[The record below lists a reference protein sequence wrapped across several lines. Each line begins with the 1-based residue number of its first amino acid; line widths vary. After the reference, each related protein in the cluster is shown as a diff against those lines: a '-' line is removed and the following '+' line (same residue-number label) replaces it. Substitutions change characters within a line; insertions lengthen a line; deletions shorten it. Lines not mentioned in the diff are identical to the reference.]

1 MTVFS
6 DCVLF
11 QEVQRN
17 GKAGLPAGRWPSLLS
32 LTCPRSSG
40 SGSELSLSSAC
51 SEYSSGSHTW
61 AEGRGSSKQVAFTHP
76 SFIDKRLHKVQ
87 GLITWPFH
95 VSMHV
100 NMQSSTGWDK
110 RLSGGSVSSNPA
122 TEQIDLRWK
131 EGHILK
137 GLKRLQMS
145 SSKDS
150 SSPASAQQCKD
161 CMTSNEGIYSLGVKC
176 GQQGSTA
183 KQEAPSNAPFKA
195 SAGIAI
201 MDFDDTDGEPSTEQ
215 SMKARD
221 QTGKEFLCLE
231 KLRVQRDEDNNV
243 NVDNVIL
250 AEDSSHFPSP
260 VTDNFLFLEGPKL
273 KPGVSPTD
281 SLNLLEEK
289 SRDAEKYQPSGMR
302 QSDRNNN
309 QERSTD
315 RKSRLDH
322 IQRQQG
328 RPTST
333 LVTNDVSSSIQHSA
347 TASLSCE
354 SMARQ
359 RSSSMEVQQCRKQAA
374 HSGGENK
381 NYAAAEFSPR
391 KPKPEPCDSARKA
404 FILRSKSADGGP
416 EQKHTHS
423 PLHQKL
429 ITGQRSQGQ
438 PNPSGQNSPIKSVSG
453 TGGLSKGEK
462 GEDIVVS
469 PGSKSLK
476 SVQKRSP
483 LASPIK
489 HSKTFKPPGFKD
501 GLKSPTKVPLQI
513 TRHQSSGDS
522 VDNSVYDNILCSP
535 RKQRRQ
541 DHHCD
546 ASRSDLRSPSP
557 PPPPPPP
564 PGRTTSLLL
573 RTNIDNLT
581 KTMGQAQSSST
592 GKISCTTPLSSALQL
607 QQLNQTK
614 EHSAPKLAAEGKQLT
629 DVAAKV
635 YHSHSKIPSES
646 QPSGSLQLSVDR
658 VPTSHGEGVAAGFI
672 LPNQSILQRS
682 QQSISEPKLSE
693 VLPPTYSNVY
703 YHGINHNLQ
712 SSISRAVKIPLPVN
726 ARSHEAISGQETSTF
741 LVFRRQNKDDCNSAS
756 NGVQT
761 YQTFTCEP
769 AEMRERAAHDHT
781 RRKIE
786 TRCNSLDSE
795 ALVPPAPSERDMVL
809 DWGFD
814 EEGWLFK
821 RSVSVSTRP
830 PLKPIMG
837 MNGAKARSQSFG
849 ARYMDKPSFNRS
861 GKVRTQIKTHSG
873 SSLNSLSDV
882 LPGSM
887 SCSSSYHCPMNRSLL
902 NNFLIEEGLVGP
914 TPLGSSNE
922 RLQSLKHQREQARR
936 LQIEQQFS
944 SAFGEPVSEEP
955 EQQSTITTIEEKVM
969 LGIEENLQ
977 KTQEQERTIEVKQ
990 KPGSTLAN
998 WFGFRKSKL
1007 PAPSTKKADPAKLK
1021 EDKREQKITSLL
1033 GAKQTK
1039 SDKKRDR
1046 RKSDGKDW

>member
-1 MTVFS
+1 MRPFRVSWTVQS
-6 DCVLF
+6 
-11 QEVQRN
+11 
-17 GKAGLPAGRWPSLLS
+17 ATGR
-32 LTCPRSSG
+32 
-40 SGSELSLSSAC
+40 
-51 SEYSSGSHTW
+51 
-61 AEGRGSSKQVAFTHP
+61 
-76 SFIDKRLHKVQ
+76 
-87 GLITWPFH
+87 
-95 VSMHV
+95 
-100 NMQSSTGWDK
+100 DK
-110 RLSGGSVSSNPA
+110 RLSAGSVSSNPAAA

-145 SSKDS
+145 SSKEVS
-150 SSPASAQQCKD
+150 TPASAQQCKD

-183 KQEAPSNAPFKA
+183 KQEAPSNTPFKA
-195 SAGIAI
+195 SAGSAI
-201 MDFDDTDGEPSTEQ
+201 LDFDDTDGEPAKEQ
-215 SMKARD
+215 SMKSSELA
-221 QTGKEFLCLE
+221 GKELLCLE
-231 KLRVQRDEDNNV
+231 KLQVQRDDDNNV
-243 NVDNVIL
+243 NVDDAKV
-250 AEDSSHFPSP
+250 AEDSGHFPSP

-289 SRDAEKYQPSGMR
+289 SKDFPSGMR

-309 QERSTD
+309 QERTTD

-322 IQRQQG
+322 VQRQQG
-328 RPTST
+328 RPACK
-333 LVTNDVSSSIQHSA
+333 LVPNDVTSSLQHSA
-347 TASLSCE
+347 TAGLSCE

-438 PNPSGQNSPIKSVSG
+438 ANPSGQSSPIKSVSG

-462 GEDIVVS
+462 GEDIVAS

-476 SVQKRSP
+476 IVQKRSP
-483 LASPIK
+483 LASPVK
-489 HSKTFKPPGFKD
+489 YSKTFKPPGIKE

-513 TRHQSSGDS
+513 TRHQSSSDS

-546 ASRSDLRSPSP
+546 ASRSDPRSPSP

-564 PGRTTSLLL
+564 PGRTTSLLF

-581 KTMGQAQSSST
+581 KTQSAST
-592 GKISCTTPLSSALQL
+592 GKISCTPPLSSALQL
-607 QQLNQTK
+607 QQSNPTK
-614 EHSAPKLAAEGKQLT
+614 EHSAAEGKQPT

-635 YHSHSKIPSES
+635 YHSHSKIPSEP
-646 QPSGSLQLSVDR
+646 QPSGSVLLSVDR
-658 VPTSHGEGVAAGFI
+658 APTGHGEGGPIFI

-703 YHGINHNLQ
+703 YHGINQNLQ

-726 ARSHEAISGQETSTF
+726 ARSHEAISGQESSTF
-741 LVFRRQNKDDCNSAS
+741 LVFRRQNKDDCTSAS

-761 YQTFTCEP
+761 YQTFTCDP
-769 AEMRERAAHDHT
+769 GEMRECAPHDHA
-781 RRKIE
+781 RRRIE

-795 ALVPPAPSERDMVL
+795 PLVQPAPSDRGMVL

-849 ARYMDKPSFNRS
+849 ARYMDRPSFNRS

-955 EQQSTITTIEEKVM
+955 EQQSAITTIEEKVM

-977 KTQEQERTIEVKQ
+977 KTQEQERSIEVKQ
-990 KPGSTLAN
+990 KSGSTLAN

>member
-1 MTVFS
+1 M
-6 DCVLF
+6 
-11 QEVQRN
+11 Q
-17 GKAGLPAGRWPSLLS
+17 AAPGR
-32 LTCPRSSG
+32 
-40 SGSELSLSSAC
+40 
-51 SEYSSGSHTW
+51 
-61 AEGRGSSKQVAFTHP
+61 
-76 SFIDKRLHKVQ
+76 
-87 GLITWPFH
+87 
-95 VSMHV
+95 
-100 NMQSSTGWDK
+100 DK
-110 RLSGGSVSSNPA
+110 RLSAGSVSSNPTTA
-122 TEQIDLRWK
+122 AEQIDLRWK

-145 SSKDS
+145 SSKEA

-161 CMTSNEGIYSLGVKC
+161 CMTSNEDIYSLGVKRS
-176 GQQGSTA
+176 QQGSA
-183 KQEAPSNAPFKA
+183 VKQEAPSSAPFKA
-195 SAGIAI
+195 SAGILL
-201 MDFDDTDGEPSTEQ
+201 DFDDPDGDPSKDE
-215 SMKARD
+215 SMKSSN
-221 QTGKEFLCLE
+221 QTGKELLCLE
-231 KLRVQRDEDNNV
+231 KLHLQRDDDNNV
-243 NVDNVIL
+243 NMDDAEV

-273 KPGVSPTD
+273 KPGLSPTD

-289 SRDAEKYQPSGMR
+289 SKDSGRR

-309 QERSTD
+309 QERSSD

-322 IQRQQG
+322 VHRQQG
-328 RPTST
+328 RPACR
-333 LVTNDVSSSIQHSA
+333 LVSNDVSSSLQHSA
-347 TASLSCE
+347 TAGLSCE
-354 SMARQ
+354 STARQ
-359 RSSSMEVQQCRKQAA
+359 RSSSMEVQQCRKQAS
-374 HSGGENK
+374 HPGGENK
-381 NYAAAEFSPR
+381 NYEFSPR
-391 KPKPEPCDSARKA
+391 KPKPEACDSARKA

-429 ITGQRSQGQ
+429 ITGPKSQGQ
-438 PNPSGQNSPIKSVSG
+438 ASPPGQSSPLKSVSG

-483 LASPIK
+483 LASPVK
-489 HSKTFKPPGFKD
+489 HSKTFRPPGIKD

-513 TRHQSSGDS
+513 TRPQSSSDS

-541 DHHCD
+541 DPLCD
-546 ASRSDLRSPSP
+546 VSRSDLRSPSP

-573 RTNIDNLT
+573 RTNFDNVT
-581 KTMGQAQSSST
+581 KTVGQAQSSST
-592 GKISCTTPLSSALQL
+592 GKVACTPPLSAALQL
-607 QQLNQTK
+607 QQSNQNK
-614 EHSAPKLAAEGKQLT
+614 DHPAPKLAAEGKQLT
-629 DVAAKV
+629 DVAAQV
-635 YHSHSKIPSES
+635 YHSHSRIPSES
-646 QPSGSLQLSVDR
+646 QSPGSVQLSVDR
-658 VPTSHGEGVAAGFI
+658 PLTCHGEGGPAFI

-682 QQSISEPKLSE
+682 QQSVSEPKLSE

-703 YHGINHNLQ
+703 YHGINQNLQ

-756 NGVQT
+756 NGVQS
-761 YQTFTCEP
+761 YQIFTGDP
-769 AEMRERAAHDHT
+769 GEMREGVVRDHT

-795 ALVPPAPSERDMVL
+795 PLVHPAPSDRDMVL

-849 ARYMDKPSFNRS
+849 ARYMDRPSFNRS

-914 TPLGSSNE
+914 TLLGSSNE

-977 KTQEQERTIEVKQ
+977 KTQEQERSVEVKQ
-990 KPGSTLAN
+990 KSGSTLAN

-1021 EDKREQKITSLL
+1021 EDKREQKITSVL

>member
-1 MTVFS
+1 
-6 DCVLF
+6 
-11 QEVQRN
+11 
-17 GKAGLPAGRWPSLLS
+17 
-32 LTCPRSSG
+32 
-40 SGSELSLSSAC
+40 
-51 SEYSSGSHTW
+51 
-61 AEGRGSSKQVAFTHP
+61 
-76 SFIDKRLHKVQ
+76 
-87 GLITWPFH
+87 
-95 VSMHV
+95 
-100 NMQSSTGWDK
+100 MQSVTGRDK
-110 RLSGGSVSSNPA
+110 RLSAGSVSSNPA
-122 TEQIDLRWK
+122 AQAEQIDLRWK

-145 SSKDS
+145 SSKEV
-150 SSPASAQQCKD
+150 SSPAAAPHCKD

-176 GQQGSTA
+176 GQQGSVA
-183 KQEAPSNAPFKA
+183 KQDPPPSTPFKA
-195 SAGIAI
+195 GPGIAI
-201 MDFDDTDGEPSTEQ
+201 LDFDDTDEELS
-215 SMKARD
+215 KAQGTKSSD
-221 QTGKEFLCLE
+221 QTGKELLCLE
-231 KLRVQRDEDNNV
+231 KLQVTRDHDNNV
-243 NVDNVIL
+243 N
-250 AEDSSHFPSP
+250 EDDPKVAGDSGHFSSP

-281 SLNLLEEK
+281 SLTLLEEK
-289 SRDAEKYQPSGMR
+289 SKDSDKYQPSRVR

-322 IQRQQG
+322 VQKQQG
-328 RPTST
+328 RPAVKQ
-333 LVTNDVSSSIQHSA
+333 VTNEVSSSLQHSA
-347 TASLSCE
+347 TAGLSSE
-354 SMARQ
+354 SVARQ

-374 HSGGENK
+374 HSGGETK
-381 NYAAAEFSPR
+381 NYTASEFSPR
-391 KPKPEPCDSARKA
+391 KPKPELCDSARKA

-416 EQKHTHS
+416 EQQKHTHS

-429 ITGQRSQGQ
+429 ITGHRSQGQ
-438 PNPSGQNSPIKSVSG
+438 PNPSGQSSSNKSISG
-453 TGGLSKGEK
+453 SGPLSKGEK
-462 GEDIVVS
+462 GDDIVIS

-483 LASPIK
+483 LASPVK
-489 HSKTFKPPGFKD
+489 HSKTFKPPGIKD
-501 GLKSPTKVPLQI
+501 GLKSPTKVPLPI
-513 TRHQSSGDS
+513 TRHQSSSDS
-522 VDNSVYDNILCSP
+522 LDNGIYDNIPCSP

-546 ASRSDLRSPSP
+546 ASQPDLRSPSP
-557 PPPPPPP
+557 PPLP

-573 RTNIDNLT
+573 RPNCDNLT
-581 KTMGQAQSSST
+581 KTVGQAQSSST
-592 GKISCTTPLSSALQL
+592 GKISCTAPLTSALQL
-607 QQLNQTK
+607 QQTK
-614 EHSAPKLAAEGKQLT
+614 EHATPKMGAEGKQLT
-629 DVAAKV
+629 DASAKV
-635 YHSHSKIPSES
+635 YHSHSKIPTES
-646 QPSGSLQLSVDR
+646 QPSGSVQLGMDR
-658 VPTSHGEGVAAGFI
+658 APTCHDEVGAGFI

-741 LVFRRQNKDDCNSAS
+741 LVFRRQNKDDINSAS
-756 NGVQT
+756 NGLQT
-761 YQTFTCEP
+761 FQTFTCDP
-769 AEMRERAAHDHT
+769 GEMRECAAHDHA

-795 ALVPPAPSERDMVL
+795 PLVQPVPSDRGMML

-849 ARYMDKPSFNRS
+849 ARYMDRPSFNRS

-914 TPLGSSNE
+914 TQLGSSNE
-922 RLQSLKHQREQARR
+922 RLQSLKLQREQARR

-977 KTQEQERTIEVKQ
+977 KTQEQERSVEVKQ
-990 KPGSTLAN
+990 KSGSTLAN

-1007 PAPSTKKADPAKLK
+1007 PAPSTKKTDPAKIK

-1033 GAKQTK
+1033 GGKQTK

>member
-1 MTVFS
+1 MSRAQSAT
-6 DCVLF
+6 
-11 QEVQRN
+11 
-17 GKAGLPAGRWPSLLS
+17 GR
-32 LTCPRSSG
+32 
-40 SGSELSLSSAC
+40 
-51 SEYSSGSHTW
+51 
-61 AEGRGSSKQVAFTHP
+61 
-76 SFIDKRLHKVQ
+76 
-87 GLITWPFH
+87 
-95 VSMHV
+95 
-100 NMQSSTGWDK
+100 DK
-110 RLSGGSVSSNPA
+110 RLSAGSVSSNPAAA

-145 SSKDS
+145 SSKEV

-161 CMTSNEGIYSLGVKC
+161 CMTSNEGIYSLGFKC

-195 SAGIAI
+195 RAGIAI
-201 MDFDDTDGEPSTEQ
+201 LDFDDTDGEPPKEQ
-215 SMKARD
+215 IMKSSD
-221 QTGKEFLCLE
+221 QTGKGLLCLE
-231 KLRVQRDEDNNV
+231 KLQVQRDDDNNV
-243 NVDNVIL
+243 NVDDVKV
-250 AEDSSHFPSP
+250 ADDSGHFPSP

-289 SRDAEKYQPSGMR
+289 REDSEKDQPSGMR

-322 IQRQQG
+322 VQRQQG
-328 RPTST
+328 RPACK
-333 LVTNDVSSSIQHSA
+333 LVTNNVSSSLQHCA
-347 TASLSCE
+347 TAGLSCE

-391 KPKPEPCDSARKA
+391 KPKPDPCDSARKA

-438 PNPSGQNSPIKSVSG
+438 PNPSGQSSPIKSVSG
-453 TGGLSKGEK
+453 TGGMSKGEK

-469 PGSKSLK
+469 PGCKSLK

-483 LASPIK
+483 LASPVK
-489 HSKTFKPPGFKD
+489 HSKTFKPPGIKD
-501 GLKSPTKVPLQI
+501 CLKSPTKVPLQI
-513 TRHQSSGDS
+513 TRHQSSSDS

-541 DHHCD
+541 DHHYD
-546 ASRSDLRSPSP
+546 APRSDLRSPSP

-564 PGRTTSLLL
+564 LPPGRTTSLLL
-573 RTNIDNLT
+573 RTNFDNLT
-581 KTMGQAQSSST
+581 KTVGQAQSCST
-592 GKISCTTPLSSALQL
+592 GKMSCATPLASALQL
-607 QQLNQTK
+607 QQSNQTK

-629 DVAAKV
+629 DVAAKL

-646 QPSGSLQLSVDR
+646 QPSGSVQLSVDR
-658 VPTSHGEGVAAGFI
+658 APTCHGESGPGFI
-672 LPNQSILQRS
+672 LPNQSILQRT

-726 ARSHEAISGQETSTF
+726 ARSHEAISGQETNTF

-761 YQTFTCEP
+761 YRTFTCDP
-769 AEMRERAAHDHT
+769 GEMRECAIYDHT
-781 RRKIE
+781 RRKTE

-795 ALVPPAPSERDMVL
+795 PLVQPAPSDRDMVL

-849 ARYMDKPSFNRS
+849 ARYMDRPSFNRS

-977 KTQEQERTIEVKQ
+977 KTQEQERSTEVKQ
-990 KPGSTLAN
+990 KSGSTLAN

>member
-1 MTVFS
+1 M
-6 DCVLF
+6 
-11 QEVQRN
+11 
-17 GKAGLPAGRWPSLLS
+17 
-32 LTCPRSSG
+32 
-40 SGSELSLSSAC
+40 
-51 SEYSSGSHTW
+51 
-61 AEGRGSSKQVAFTHP
+61 
-76 SFIDKRLHKVQ
+76 
-87 GLITWPFH
+87 
-95 VSMHV
+95 
-100 NMQSSTGWDK
+100 
-110 RLSGGSVSSNPA
+110 SSNGAAP

-137 GLKRLQMS
+137 GLKHLQMS
-145 SSKDS
+145 SSKEV
-150 SSPASAQQCKD
+150 SSPASRPHCKD

-176 GQQGSTA
+176 GQQGSAA
-183 KQEAPSNAPFKA
+183 KQEPTCNKPFKA
-195 SAGIAI
+195 STGIAI
-201 MDFDDTDGEPSTEQ
+201 LDFDDTDEEPS
-215 SMKARD
+215 KA
-221 QTGKEFLCLE
+221 QIMESSEPNGKELLCVD
-231 KLRVQRDEDNNV
+231 KLHVERDGDNNV
-243 NVDNVIL
+243 HEADVKS
-250 AEDSSHFPSP
+250 AEDSGHFPSP
-260 VTDNFLFLEGPKL
+260 VTDNFLILEGPTL

-281 SLNLLEEK
+281 SLTLLGEK
-289 SRDAEKYQPSGMR
+289 SKDLEKYQPSGVR

-322 IQRQQG
+322 VQRQQG
-328 RPTST
+328 RAAIKH
-333 LVTNDVSSSIQHSA
+333 VANEKSSSLQHCA
-347 TASLSCE
+347 TAGLSCE

-374 HSGGENK
+374 HSSGESK
-381 NYAAAEFSPR
+381 NCNASDISPR

-416 EQKHTHS
+416 EQQKHTHS

-429 ITGQRSQGQ
+429 ITGHRSQGQ
-438 PNPSGQNSPIKSVSG
+438 QNPSGQSSPKKSVSSA
-453 TGGLSKGEK
+453 GGASKGEK
-462 GEDIVVS
+462 GDDVIVS

-483 LASPIK
+483 LASPVK
-489 HSKTFKPPGFKD
+489 HSKTFKPPGIKD
-501 GLKSPTKVPLQI
+501 GLKSPTKVHLQI

-522 VDNSVYDNILCSP
+522 VDNSIYDNVHCSP

-541 DHHCD
+541 DLHGD
-546 ASRSDLRSPSP
+546 ALHSDVRSPSP
-557 PPPPPPP
+557 PPPPPLP

-573 RTNIDNLT
+573 RPIGDNLT
-581 KTMGQAQSSST
+581 KTVGQAQSSST
-592 GKISCTTPLSSALQL
+592 GKISCTTQLTSALQL
-607 QQLNQTK
+607 QQSNQTK
-614 EHSAPKLAAEGKQLT
+614 EHPAAKMGGDGKQLK
-629 DVAAKV
+629 DVSAKA
-635 YHSHSKIPSES
+635 YHSHSKIQSES
-646 QPSGSLQLSVDR
+646 QPSGSFQLSVDR
-658 VPTSHGEGVAAGFI
+658 ASSCHNEGGTAFI

-712 SSISRAVKIPLPVN
+712 SSTSRAIKIPLPVN

-741 LVFRRQNKDDCNSAS
+741 LVFRRQKTDDSNSAS
-756 NGVQT
+756 NGLQAF
-761 YQTFTCEP
+761 QTFTCDP
-769 AEMRERAAHDHT
+769 GEMRECGPRDHA

-795 ALVPPAPSERDMVL
+795 PLVQPVL
-809 DWGFD
+809 SDRGMMSDWGFD

-849 ARYMDKPSFNRS
+849 ARYIDRPSFNRS

-914 TPLGSSNE
+914 THLGSSNE

-977 KTQEQERTIEVKQ
+977 KTQEQERSIEVKQ
-990 KPGSTLAN
+990 KSGSTLAN

-1007 PAPSTKKADPAKLK
+1007 PAPSTKKADPAKIK

-1033 GAKQTK
+1033 GGKQTK